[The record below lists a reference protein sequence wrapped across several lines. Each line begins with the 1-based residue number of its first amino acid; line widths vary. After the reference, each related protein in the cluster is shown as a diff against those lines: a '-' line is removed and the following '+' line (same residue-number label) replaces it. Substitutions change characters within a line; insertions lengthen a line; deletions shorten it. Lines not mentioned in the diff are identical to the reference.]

1 MKWIGTG
8 NLGMLLLAIFLIVF
22 GASAF
27 VHITAVNMVLVQA
40 VLAIA
45 AGVLILVG
53 R

>member
-8 NLGMLLLAIFLIVF
+8 NLGMLLLAIFLLVF
-22 GASAF
+22 GINTF
-27 VHITAVNMVLVQA
+27 VAITFVNVSTVLA

-45 AGVLILVG
+45 AGVCLLLG